1 MRSPVWRIV
10 TSIVGLTA
18 LVVVIWVGFVNHG
31 PADPAARARRL
42 LARPNPHRYVNQAAI
57 VIRNAE
63 QRDPQVAAVI
73 YGALLC
79 DPDERVRHGGLML
92 LSDRFAGRVTDSRP
106 VEGGDEIRALLIVWF
121 AGASLEERLAHLP
134 YSFLCWVH
142 AHAVTA
148 PPTDTDAPPRRSL
161 ASASLAP
168 EELRWLLAVT
178 LERSEPARTLV
189 EDLLLACPPADEVA
203 RRLRYLDAMD
213 GATSVRPALERRELR
228 PINAA
233 DLVGALPP
241 QLALLERL
249 ADPNP
254 AVRQA
259 AGRLLAVCGDARGLP
274 GLHEWLRAHL
284 RFSTPVSTLL
294 TALFGEDWRTGDAS
308 SRPARDAGPRDG

>member
-1 MRSPVWRIV
+1 MRSLHWRIV
-10 TSIVGLTA
+10 ASLVGLTA
-18 LVVVIWVGFVNHG
+18 LVIAIWIGFLNRG
-31 PADPAARARRL
+31 PTDPAARVRRL

-63 QRDPQVAAVI
+63 QRDPNAAPPI
-73 YGALLC
+73 YRALLC
-79 DPDERVRHGGLML
+79 DSDERVRQGGLML
-92 LSDRFAGRVTDSRP
+92 LSDRGAGRITDSHP
-106 VEGGDEIRALLIVWF
+106 VEGGDEIRALLLVWF
-121 AGASLEERLAHLP
+121 AGASLEERRARLP
-134 YSFLCWVH
+134 YSFLCWCY
-142 AHAVTA
+142 AHAATA
-148 PPTDTDAPPRRSL
+148 SPTDTDEPPRR
-161 ASASLAP
+161 AMAVASLPA

-189 EDLLLACPPADEVA
+189 DDLLLAPPPADQAA
-203 RRLRYLDAMD
+203 RRLRYLDGMD
-213 GATSVRPALERRELR
+213 GATRIRAALERGELR

-241 QLALLERL
+241 QLALLDRL

-284 RFSTPVSTLL
+284 RFSTPANTLM
-294 TALFGEDWRTGDAS
+294 TTLFGDDWRTRDAS
-308 SRPARDAGPRDG
+308 SRPARDARPRGG

>member
-10 TSIVGLTA
+10 TSLVGLTA
-18 LVVVIWVGFVNHG
+18 LVAVIWLGSVNRG
-31 PADPAARARRL
+31 PADPAARVRRL

-57 VIRNAE
+57 LIRNAE
-63 QRDPQVAAVI
+63 QRDPHAAPPI

-121 AGASLEERLAHLP
+121 AGASLEERLSHLP
-134 YSFLCWVH
+134 YSFLCWGY
-142 AHAVTA
+142 AHAATA
-148 PPTDTDAPPRRSL
+148 PPADTDAPPHR
-161 ASASLAP
+161 AIAITSLAP
-168 EELRWLLAVT
+168 DELRWLLAVT

-189 EDLLLACPPADEVA
+189 EDLLLACPPADAVA
-203 RRLRYLDAMD
+203 RRLRYLDALD
-213 GATSVRPALERRELR
+213 GATSVRAALERGELR
-228 PINAA
+228 PINTA

-259 AGRLLAVCGDARGLP
+259 AARLLAVCGDARGLP

-284 RFSTPVSTLL
+284 RFSTPVSTLM
-294 TALFGEDWRTGDAS
+294 TALFGDDWRTRDAS
-308 SRPARDAGPRDG
+308 SRPARDPGPRGG